1 MTAAFHILNQLTTG
15 AYSEP
20 DLDFQLFL
28 LTVDYH
34 TRLSNY
40 STAYTL
46 ISQKL
51 TDLKS
56 HTGESDIYQLV
67 HCLILK
73 ARLFVEMGRAGRG
86 FTLVMRAVGIAMR
99 CRLCPMLWE
108 GVGVL
113 AAVLGSMGEF
123 DMARRL
129 LDSVI
134 PLVSLPHTFEGA
146 PTSGGCAK

>member
-1 MTAAFHILNQLTTG
+1 
-15 AYSEP
+15 
-20 DLDFQLFL
+20 
-28 LTVDYH
+28 
-34 TRLSNY
+34 
-40 STAYTL
+40 
-46 ISQKL
+46 
-51 TDLKS
+51 
-56 HTGESDIYQLV
+56 
-67 HCLILK
+67 
-73 ARLFVEMGRAGRG
+73 
-86 FTLVMRAVGIAMR
+86 
-99 CRLCPMLWE
+99 MLWE